1 MIRRRTD
8 STMRAAL
15 NLRRGYDCGPL
26 FVLPVPALS
35 LDAVAARSRRPS
47 FSAAQASLA
56 IISLVEL
63 N

>member
-1 MIRRRTD
+1 
-8 STMRAAL
+8 MRAAL